1 MTRLPQSSI
10 ETTTPSREVV
20 RQSFTLPN
28 TEQYLLHSA
37 TREQPYQIY
46 VFMPSQEAP
55 PEGFPVIYLLDAN
68 ALFATMVETLRVQSR
83 IPEKT
88 GVYPAVV
95 VGIGYPTGDPFDAS
109 RFYDFTMPTP
119 KEVLDALPVR
129 NKEAAR
135 PQVGGADAFRAFIEE
150 ELKPRIERDYPINT
164 KQQAVFGHSLGGL
177 FVLQTLFTQPHT
189 FQTYIAGSPSVHW
202 NKAMLREQEDEYT
215 SSLQQGQIQHKL
227 LITIGELER
236 NHPSNMSE
244 NAKELYERL
253 ALLPSEKLDAHFNEF
268 EGEGHVS
275 VLPALVSRAVRFLR
289 RG

>member
-1 MTRLPQSSI
+1 MTHLPHSSI
-10 ETTTPSREVV
+10 TTAKPSEEVV
-20 RQSFTLPN
+20 SQAFTLPN
-28 TEQYLLHSA
+28 TEQYLLHSTA
-37 TREQPYQIY
+37 REQPYQIY
-46 VFMPSQEAP
+46 VYKPMREAP

-68 ALFATMVETLRVQSR
+68 ALFATMVEALRVQSR

-95 VGIGYPTGDPFDAS
+95 VGIGYPTEEPFDAS

-119 KEVLDALPVR
+119 QEVLDALPVR

-135 PQVGGADAFRAFIEE
+135 PQVGGAEAFRSFIEKT
-150 ELKPRIERDYPINT
+150 LKPRIECDYSINT
-164 KQQAVFGHSLGGL
+164 KQQAIFGHSLGGL

-202 NKAMLREQEDEYT
+202 NKAILREQEDQYT
-215 SSLQQGQIQHKL
+215 ADPEQAQSHHKL
-227 LITIGELER
+227 LITIGEQEKA
-236 NHPSNMSE
+236 HPSNMGG
-244 NAKELYERL
+244 NARELYERL
-253 ALLPSEKLDAHFNEF
+253 ALMPSEKLEAHFYEF

-275 VLPALVSRAVRFLR
+275 VLPALVSRAIRFLR